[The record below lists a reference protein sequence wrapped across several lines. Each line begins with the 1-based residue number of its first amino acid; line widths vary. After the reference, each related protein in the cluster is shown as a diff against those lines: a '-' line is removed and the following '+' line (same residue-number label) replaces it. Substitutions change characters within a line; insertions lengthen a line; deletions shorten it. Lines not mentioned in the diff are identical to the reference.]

1 MKKIMIIIGATL
13 FASLLITSCGGGKTN
28 TDEQK
33 DNSSESKDEKESPY
47 QGNSGSFID
56 ERDNQTYNWVKIDGK
71 IWMAQNLNFEPE
83 DKSAGVCY
91 GGRSSN
97 CDEYGRLYH
106 PQDMVKS
113 NYSDGYAPK
122 GWHIASEKEWS
133 DLLKALG
140 GDVNG
145 VSKLINGDFKA
156 KFGGYGVLGST
167 DYKDLSTAAYFWAT
181 SGDDFMKIVLTNDKI
196 EFTPVSS
203 ISNDRHFLY
212 SIRCVAD

>member
-1 MKKIMIIIGATL
+1 MTIFGAII
-13 FASLLITSCGGGKTN
+13 FASFILSSCGGGKTN

-33 DNSSESKDEKESPY
+33 DNTTEVKDEVESPY
-47 QGNSGSFID
+47 KGNSGSFVD
-56 ERDNQTYNWVKIDGK
+56 DRDNQSYNWVRIGDQ

-83 DKSAGVCY
+83 DKGAGVCY

-97 CDEYGRLYH
+97 ADEYGRLYH
-106 PQDMVKS
+106 PQDMVS
-113 NYSDGYAPK
+113 GNYAPK

-133 DLLKALG
+133 DLLKTLG
-140 GDVNG
+140 GEVAG

-156 KFGGYGVLGST
+156 KFGGYGELGST
-167 DYKDLSTAAYFWAT
+167 NYKDLNTTAYFWAT
-181 SGDDFMKIVLTNDKI
+181 SGDDFMKIVLTKDKI
-196 EFTPVSS
+196 EFIPVSS